1 MYLIV
6 VMRNAFSA
14 LLFFLTSTGNS
25 LHAQQ
30 ADEGDRSASQSPI
43 VSPGEVA
50 ELFAEQ
56 SLVSLAD
63 ASSFDEALEILGLDT
78 ELIFKHPLRGTEL
91 IESIPEPLP
100 FWAAL
105 DRLLDQK
112 QLDVDFYGGGSG
124 TLNLVRRQPGRL
136 SRSGAAAYC
145 SVFRIEPISVTSKR
159 TVRQAGLSGVSLA
172 IEISWEPQVRPIGLA
187 FPLQEIR
194 AMLDDGSV
202 LLPQQSGGTIEVST
216 NSEIAFAECRL
227 PLQLPEG
234 RPRRIE
240 SLKGVIQT
248 MLPGIR
254 QRFEIPLSGEFNSV
268 TIDAMTVR
276 VGDVRQQD
284 QLQQVSLEV
293 ELEDAGRS
301 LESHRR
307 WVLENR
313 AFLQK
318 EDGTQL
324 SHLGFEVL
332 SQSDSGFRVNYLF
345 NLSDGA
351 HRATLIYESPTSVA
365 TREIEFEIKEIELP

>member
-1 MYLIV
+1 MYLTV
-6 VMRNAFSA
+6 VIGNVLFVI
-14 LLFFLTSTGNS
+14 LFFLSSTANS
-25 LHAQQ
+25 VCAQQ
-30 ADEGDRSASQSPI
+30 TDEGDRSPSQSP
-43 VSPGEVA
+43 SLVA
-50 ELFAEQ
+50 ESYAEQ
-56 SLVSLAD
+56 DLVSLAD
-63 ASSFDEALEILGLDT
+63 AASFDDALEILGLDT
-78 ELIFKHPLRGTEL
+78 GLIFNHPLQGTEL
-91 IESIPEPLP
+91 IESIAEPLP

-112 QLDVDFYGGGSG
+112 QLDVNFYGGGPG

-145 SVFRIEPISVTSKR
+145 SVFRIEPISVTAKR
-159 TVRQAGLSGVSLA
+159 TIRQAGLSGVSLA

-187 FPLQEIR
+187 FPLQKIR
-194 AMLDDGSV
+194 AMLDDGTV

-240 SLKGVIQT
+240 SLTGVIQT
-248 MLPGIR
+248 MIPGTR
-254 QRFEIPLSGEFNSV
+254 QRFEIPLNGEVNSV

-293 ELEDAGRS
+293 ELEDAGRA
-301 LESHRR
+301 LESHRQ

-313 AFLQK
+313 VFLEK

-324 SHLGFEVL
+324 SHLGYEIL

-345 NLSDGA
+345 NLNDGA

>member
-1 MYLIV
+1 MYLTV
-6 VMRNAFSA
+6 VMGNVLFA
-14 LLFFLTSTGNS
+14 LLFFLTSTCNP
-25 LHAQQ
+25 LCAQQ
-30 ADEGDRSASQSPI
+30 ADEGDQS
-43 VSPGEVA
+43 SSLVA
-50 ELFAEQ
+50 ESFAEQ
-56 SLVSLAD
+56 RLVSLAD
-63 ASSFDEALEILGLDT
+63 AANFDEALEVLGLDT
-78 ELIFKHPLRGTEL
+78 GLIFKHPLQGTEL
-91 IESIPEPLP
+91 IESIAEPLP

-112 QLDVDFYGGGSG
+112 QLDVNFYGGGSG

-136 SRSGAAAYC
+136 SRSGSAAYC
-145 SVFRIEPISVTSKR
+145 SVFRIEPISVTAKR

-172 IEISWEPQVRPIGLA
+172 IEVSWEPQVRPIGLA
-187 FPLQEIR
+187 FPLQKIR
-194 AMLDDGSV
+194 AVLDDGSV

-240 SLKGVIQT
+240 SLTGVIQT
-248 MLPGIR
+248 MIPGTR
-254 QRFEIPLSGEFNSV
+254 QQFEIPLNGEINSV

-276 VGDVRQQD
+276 VEDVRQQD
-284 QLQQVSLEV
+284 QLQQVTLEV
-293 ELEDAGRS
+293 ELEDAGRA
-301 LESHRR
+301 LESHRQ

-313 AFLQK
+313 IFLQK

-345 NLSDGA
+345 NLNDGA

>member
-1 MYLIV
+1 
-6 VMRNAFSA
+6 MRNAFSA

-43 VSPGEVA
+43 VSSGEVA

-63 ASSFDEALEILGLDT
+63 ASSFDEALEVLGLDT

-124 TLNLVRRQPGRL
+124 TLNLVSRQPGRL